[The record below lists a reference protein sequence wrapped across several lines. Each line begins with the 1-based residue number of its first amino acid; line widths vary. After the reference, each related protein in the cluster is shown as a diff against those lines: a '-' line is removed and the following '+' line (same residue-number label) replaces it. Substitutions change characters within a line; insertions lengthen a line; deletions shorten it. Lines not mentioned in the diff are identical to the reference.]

1 MADLRIQYE
10 REFRNKEQSK
20 TDALVELKE
29 NKTRITDL
37 QKMKGLTDSE
47 IKKTHSNVVRYT
59 DLIIIL
65 INALYSFNEAST
77 FCSEMFQVQPPFY
90 QFIHSE
96 HKCYQ

>member
-29 NKTRITDL
+29 SKTRITDL

-47 IKKTHSNVVRYT
+47 IKKTLSNVVRYT
-59 DLIIIL
+59 DLIH
-65 INALYSFNEAST
+65 YFN
-77 FCSEMFQVQPPFY
+77 
-90 QFIHSE
+90 
-96 HKCYQ
+96 KCLV